1 MNCCDEFGD
10 CRQGRDCPVRRS
22 NQVAPIGR
30 SYPRVI
36 PTQPTAPQAPA
47 QWRHLAKWL
56 GIYLLLIALTVALL
70 GLAGKPRTKA
80 IDCSIAEFHPDVPQ
94 AIKDQCRKLRSTTV

>member
-1 MNCCDEFGD
+1 MNCCDEYGD
-10 CRQGRDCPVRRS
+10 CRQGRNCPVRYPEK
-22 NQVAPIGR
+22 VAPIGR

-47 QWRHLAKWL
+47 KWRHLAKWM
-56 GIYLLLIALTVALL
+56 GIYLLLIALTIALL
-70 GLAGKPRTKA
+70 GLVGKPRTKV
-80 IDCSIAEFHPDVPQ
+80 IDCSIAEFHPDVPP